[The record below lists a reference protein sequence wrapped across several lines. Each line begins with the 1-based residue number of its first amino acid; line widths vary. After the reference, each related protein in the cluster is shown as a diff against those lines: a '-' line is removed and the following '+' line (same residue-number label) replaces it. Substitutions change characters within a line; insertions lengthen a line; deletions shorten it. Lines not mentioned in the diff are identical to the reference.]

1 MEIWERVVT
10 VAIVIAISLV
20 IAKLVDMRMARR
32 ELAPALV
39 TRYRILRRS
48 VVATI
53 IGVGVFSALL
63 TIPAISNIAGA
74 VIGSAAVVGL
84 VIGFAAQ
91 PTLSNFVAGIL
102 IAFTQPLRIGDR
114 VEVTGST
121 GVVEE
126 VALMYSFIRLD
137 DGSRLVIP
145 NATLASNTI
154 RNATIVSPE
163 KVAEVTVQVPLTADL
178 GAAVDGLNSE
188 VARER
193 DAAVYVSALN
203 GSATVTVRAAA
214 SDADSAQRLER
225 ELRLRVH
232 RRLHG
237 AGVWQ

>member
-10 VAIVIAISLV
+10 VAVVIAISLV

-32 ELAPALV
+32 ELAPALA

-53 IGVGVFSALL
+53 VGVGVFAALL
-63 TIPAISNIAGA
+63 TIPAISNVAGA
-74 VIGSAAVVGL
+74 VLGSAAVVGL

-126 VALMYSFIRLD
+126 VAMMYSFIRLD

-163 KVAEVTVQVPLTADL
+163 KVAEVTVQVPLSVELRPVVASLERELENADVFVRSL
-178 GAAVDGLNSE
+178 DGN
-188 VARER
+188 
-193 DAAVYVSALN
+193 
-203 GSATVTVRAAA
+203 ATVVVQQPARSEA
-214 SDADSAQRLER
+214 DAELSER

-232 RRLHG
+232 ETLRT
-237 AGVWQ
+237 AGLFA

>member
-10 VAIVIAISLV
+10 VAVVIAISLV

-32 ELAPALV
+32 ELAPALA

-48 VVATI
+48 VVAAI
-53 IGVGVFSALL
+53 VGVGVFSALL
-63 TIPAISNIAGA
+63 TIPAISNVAGA
-74 VIGSAAVVGL
+74 VLGSAAVVGL

-126 VALMYSFIRLD
+126 VAMMYSFIRLD

-163 KVAEVTVQVPLTADL
+163 KVAEVTVQVPLSVELRPVVASLERELENADVFVRSL
-178 GAAVDGLNSE
+178 DGN
-188 VARER
+188 
-193 DAAVYVSALN
+193 
-203 GSATVTVRAAA
+203 ATVVIQQPARSEA
-214 SDADSAQRLER
+214 DAELSER

-232 RRLHG
+232 ETLRT
-237 AGVWQ
+237 AGLFA

>member
-10 VAIVIAISLV
+10 VAVVIAISLV
-20 IAKLVDMRMARR
+20 IAKLVDLRMARR
-32 ELAPALV
+32 ELAPALA

-48 VVATI
+48 IVAAI
-53 IGVGVFSALL
+53 VGVGVFSALL
-63 TIPAISNIAGA
+63 TIPAISSVAGA
-74 VIGSAAVVGL
+74 ILGSAAVLGL
-84 VIGFAAQ
+84 VVGFAAQ
-91 PTLSNFVAGIL
+91 PTLSNFIAGIL

-163 KVAEVTVQVPLTADL
+163 KVAEVTVQVPLSVELRPVVASLERELENADVFVRSL
-178 GAAVDGLNSE
+178 DGN
-188 VARER
+188 
-193 DAAVYVSALN
+193 
-203 GSATVTVRAAA
+203 ATVVVQQAARSE
-214 SDADSAQRLER
+214 SDAERRER
-225 ELRLRVH
+225 ELRLQVH
-232 RRLHG
+232 ETLRT
-237 AGVWQ
+237 AGLFA

>member
-10 VAIVIAISLV
+10 VAVVIAISLV

-32 ELAPALV
+32 KLAPTLA

-74 VIGSAAVVGL
+74 VLGSAAVVGL

-163 KVAEVTVQVPLTADL
+163 KVAEVTVQVPLSVELRPVVASLERELEHADVFVRSL
-178 GAAVDGLNSE
+178 DGNATVVVQQQARSE
-188 VARER
+188 V
-193 DAAVYVSALN
+193 
-203 GSATVTVRAAA
+203 
-214 SDADSAQRLER
+214 DADRRER
-225 ELRLRVH
+225 ELRLQVH
-232 RRLHG
+232 ETLRA
-237 AGVWQ
+237 AGLFA

>member
-10 VAIVIAISLV
+10 VAIVIAVSLV
-20 IAKLVDMRMARR
+20 LAKLVDMRMARR
-32 ELAPALV
+32 ELAPALA

-48 VVATI
+48 VVAAI
-53 IGVGVFSALL
+53 VGIGVFSALL
-63 TIPAISNIAGA
+63 TIPAISNVAGA
-74 VIGSAAVVGL
+74 ILGSAAVLGL
-84 VIGFAAQ
+84 VVGFAAQ
-91 PTLSNFVAGIL
+91 PTLSNFIAGIL

-163 KVAEVTVQVPLTADL
+163 KVAEVTVQVPLSVELRPVVASLERTLDNADVFVRSL
-178 GAAVDGLNSE
+178 DGN
-188 VARER
+188 
-193 DAAVYVSALN
+193 
-203 GSATVTVRAAA
+203 ATVVVQQRAG
-214 SDADSAQRLER
+214 SELDAERRER

-232 RRLHG
+232 ETLRG
-237 AGVWQ
+237 AGLFT

>member
-10 VAIVIAISLV
+10 VAVVIAISLV

-32 ELAPALV
+32 KLAPTLA

-74 VIGSAAVVGL
+74 VLGSAAVVGL

-163 KVAEVTVQVPLTADL
+163 KVAEVTVQVPLSVELRPVVASLERELENADVFVRSLDGNATVVVQQPARSEADADL
-178 GAAVDGLNSE
+178 
-188 VARER
+188 R
-193 DAAVYVSALN
+193 
-203 GSATVTVRAAA
+203 
-214 SDADSAQRLER
+214 ER
-225 ELRLRVH
+225 ELRLQVH
-232 RRLHG
+232 ETLRT
-237 AGVWQ
+237 AGLFA

>member
-10 VAIVIAISLV
+10 VAVVIAISLV

-32 ELAPALV
+32 QLAPALA

-48 VVATI
+48 VVAAI
-53 IGVGVFSALL
+53 VGVGVFSALL
-63 TIPAISNIAGA
+63 TIPAISNVAGA
-74 VIGSAAVVGL
+74 VLGSAAVVGL

-126 VALMYSFIRLD
+126 VAMMYSFIRLD

-163 KVAEVTVQVPLTADL
+163 KVAEVTVQVPLSVELRPVVASLERELENADVFVRSL
-178 GAAVDGLNSE
+178 DGN
-188 VARER
+188 
-193 DAAVYVSALN
+193 
-203 GSATVTVRAAA
+203 ATVVVQQPARSEA
-214 SDADSAQRLER
+214 DAELSER

-232 RRLHG
+232 ETLRT
-237 AGVWQ
+237 AGLFA

>member
-10 VAIVIAISLV
+10 VAVVIAISLV

-32 ELAPALV
+32 ELAPTLA

-53 IGVGVFSALL
+53 VGVGVFSALL

-74 VIGSAAVVGL
+74 VLGSAAVVGL

-126 VALMYSFIRLD
+126 IALMYSFIRLD

-163 KVAEVTVQVPLTADL
+163 KVAEVTVQVPLSVEL
-178 GAAVDGLNSE
+178 RPV
-188 VARER
+188 VA
-193 DAAVYVSALN
+193 S
-203 GSATVTVRAAA
+203 
-214 SDADSAQRLER
+214 LER
-225 ELRLRVH
+225 ELENADVFVRSLDGNATVVVQQPARSEADADRRERELRVRVH
-232 RRLHG
+232 ETLRAEGLF
-237 AGVWQ
+237 A

>member
-10 VAIVIAISLV
+10 VAVVIAISLV

-32 ELAPALV
+32 KLAPTLA

-74 VIGSAAVVGL
+74 VLGSAAVVGL

-163 KVAEVTVQVPLTADL
+163 KVAEVTVQVPLSVELRPVVASLERELENADVFVRSL
-178 GAAVDGLNSE
+178 DGN
-188 VARER
+188 
-193 DAAVYVSALN
+193 
-203 GSATVTVRAAA
+203 ATVVVQQPARSEA
-214 SDADSAQRLER
+214 DADRRER
-225 ELRLRVH
+225 ELRLQVH
-232 RRLHG
+232 ETLRA
-237 AGVWQ
+237 AGLFA

>member
-10 VAIVIAISLV
+10 VAVVIAISLV

-32 ELAPALV
+32 ELAPALA

-48 VVATI
+48 VVAAI
-53 IGVGVFSALL
+53 VGVGVFSALL
-63 TIPAISNIAGA
+63 TIPAISNVAGA
-74 VIGSAAVVGL
+74 VLGSAAVVGL

-126 VALMYSFIRLD
+126 VAMMYSFIRLD

-163 KVAEVTVQVPLTADL
+163 KVAEVTVQVPLSVELRPVVASLERELENADVFVRSL
-178 GAAVDGLNSE
+178 DGN
-188 VARER
+188 
-193 DAAVYVSALN
+193 
-203 GSATVTVRAAA
+203 ATVVVQQPARSEAEAEL
-214 SDADSAQRLER
+214 SER

-232 RRLHG
+232 ETLRT
-237 AGVWQ
+237 AGLFA

>member
-1 MEIWERVVT
+1 M
-10 VAIVIAISLV
+10 
-20 IAKLVDMRMARR
+20 
-32 ELAPALV
+32 
-39 TRYRILRRS
+39 
-48 VVATI
+48 
-53 IGVGVFSALL
+53 
-63 TIPAISNIAGA
+63 
-74 VIGSAAVVGL
+74 VGL

-126 VALMYSFIRLD
+126 VAMMYSFIRLD

-163 KVAEVTVQVPLTADL
+163 KVAEVTVQVPLSVELRPVVASLERELENADVFVRSL
-178 GAAVDGLNSE
+178 DGN
-188 VARER
+188 
-193 DAAVYVSALN
+193 
-203 GSATVTVRAAA
+203 ATVVVQQPARSEAEAEL
-214 SDADSAQRLER
+214 SER

-232 RRLHG
+232 ETLRT
-237 AGVWQ
+237 AGLFA

>member
-10 VAIVIAISLV
+10 VAVVIAISLV

-32 ELAPALV
+32 ELAPALA

-48 VVATI
+48 VVAAI
-53 IGVGVFSALL
+53 VGVGVFSALL
-63 TIPAISNIAGA
+63 TIPAISNVAGA
-74 VIGSAAVVGL
+74 VLGSAAVVGL

-126 VALMYSFIRLD
+126 VAMMYSFIRLD

-163 KVAEVTVQVPLTADL
+163 KVAEVTVQVPLSVELRPVVASLERELENADVFVRSL
-178 GAAVDGLNSE
+178 DGN
-188 VARER
+188 
-193 DAAVYVSALN
+193 
-203 GSATVTVRAAA
+203 ATVVVQQSARSEA
-214 SDADSAQRLER
+214 DAELSER

-232 RRLHG
+232 ETLRT
-237 AGVWQ
+237 AGLFA

>member
-10 VAIVIAISLV
+10 VAVVIAISLV
-20 IAKLVDMRMARR
+20 VAKLVDLRMARR
-32 ELAPALV
+32 QLAPALA

-53 IGVGVFSALL
+53 VGVGVFAALL
-63 TIPAISNIAGA
+63 TIPAISNVAGA
-74 VIGSAAVVGL
+74 VLGSAAVVGL

-114 VEVTGST
+114 VEVSDAT

-126 VALMYSFIRLD
+126 VAMMYSFIRLD

-163 KVAEVTVQVPLTADL
+163 KVAEVTVQVPLSVELRPVVASL
-178 GAAVDGLNSE
+178 ERELENVDVFVRSLDGN
-188 VARER
+188 
-193 DAAVYVSALN
+193 
-203 GSATVTVRAAA
+203 ATVVVQQPARSEA
-214 SDADSAQRLER
+214 DAELSER

-232 RRLHG
+232 ETLRT
-237 AGVWQ
+237 AGLFA

>member
-10 VAIVIAISLV
+10 VAVVIAISLV

-32 ELAPALV
+32 KLAPTLA

-74 VIGSAAVVGL
+74 VLGSAAVVGL

-114 VEVTGST
+114 VSVTGT
-121 GVVEE
+121 
-126 VALMYSFIRLD
+126 VA
-137 DGSRLVIP
+137 G
-145 NATLASNTI
+145 
-154 RNATIVSPE
+154 
-163 KVAEVTVQVPLTADL
+163 
-178 GAAVDGLNSE
+178 
-188 VARER
+188 
-193 DAAVYVSALN
+193 
-203 GSATVTVRAAA
+203 
-214 SDADSAQRLER
+214 
-225 ELRLRVH
+225 
-232 RRLHG
+232 
-237 AGVWQ
+237 

>member
-10 VAIVIAISLV
+10 VAVVIAVSLV
-20 IAKLVDMRMARR
+20 LAKLVDMRMARR

-48 VVATI
+48 IVAAI
-53 IGVGVFSALL
+53 VGIGVFSALL
-63 TIPAISNIAGA
+63 TIPAISNVAGA
-74 VIGSAAVVGL
+74 ILGSAAVLGL
-84 VIGFAAQ
+84 VVGFAAQ
-91 PTLSNFVAGIL
+91 PTLSNFIAGVL

-163 KVAEVTVQVPLTADL
+163 KVAEVTVQVPLSVELRPVVASLERTLEDADVFVRSL
-178 GAAVDGLNSE
+178 EGN
-188 VARER
+188 
-193 DAAVYVSALN
+193 
-203 GSATVTVRAAA
+203 ATVVVQQRARSEA
-214 SDADSAQRLER
+214 DADRRER
-225 ELRLRVH
+225 ELRLQVH
-232 RRLHG
+232 ETLRA
-237 AGVWQ
+237 AGLFA

>member
-1 MEIWERVVT
+1 MEIWERVAT
-10 VAIVIAISLV
+10 VAVVIAISLV
-20 IAKLVDMRMARR
+20 VAKLVDMRMARR
-32 ELAPALV
+32 ELAPALA

-53 IGVGVFSALL
+53 VGVGVFSALL

-74 VIGSAAVVGL
+74 VLGSAAVVGL

-163 KVAEVTVQVPLTADL
+163 KVAEVTVQVPLSVELRPVVASLERELEDADVFVRSL
-178 GAAVDGLNSE
+178 DGN
-188 VARER
+188 
-193 DAAVYVSALN
+193 
-203 GSATVTVRAAA
+203 ATVVVQQPARSEA
-214 SDADSAQRLER
+214 DADRRER
-225 ELRLRVH
+225 ELRLQVH
-232 RRLHG
+232 ETLRA
-237 AGVWQ
+237 AGLFA

>member
-10 VAIVIAISLV
+10 VAVVIAISLV

-32 ELAPALV
+32 QLAPTLA

-53 IGVGVFSALL
+53 VGVGVFSALL

-74 VIGSAAVVGL
+74 VLGSAAVVGL

-163 KVAEVTVQVPLTADL
+163 KVAEVTVQVPLSVELRPVVASLERELENADVFVRSL
-178 GAAVDGLNSE
+178 DGN
-188 VARER
+188 
-193 DAAVYVSALN
+193 
-203 GSATVTVRAAA
+203 ATVVVQQPARSEA
-214 SDADSAQRLER
+214 DADRRER
-225 ELRLRVH
+225 ELRLQVH
-232 RRLHG
+232 ETLRA
-237 AGVWQ
+237 AGLFA

>member
-10 VAIVIAISLV
+10 VAIVIAVSLV
-20 IAKLVDMRMARR
+20 LAKLVDMRMARR
-32 ELAPALV
+32 ELAPALA

-48 VVATI
+48 VVAAI
-53 IGVGVFSALL
+53 VGIGVFSALL
-63 TIPAISNIAGA
+63 TIPAISNVAGA
-74 VIGSAAVVGL
+74 ILGSAAVLGL
-84 VIGFAAQ
+84 VVGFAAQ
-91 PTLSNFVAGIL
+91 PTLSNFIAGIL

-163 KVAEVTVQVPLTADL
+163 KVAEVTVQVPLSVELRPVVASLERTLDNAD
-178 GAAVDGLNSE
+178 VFVRSIDGN
-188 VARER
+188 
-193 DAAVYVSALN
+193 
-203 GSATVTVRAAA
+203 ATVVVQQRAG
-214 SDADSAQRLER
+214 SELDAERRER

-232 RRLHG
+232 ETLRG
-237 AGVWQ
+237 AGLFA

>member
-1 MEIWERVVT
+1 M
-10 VAIVIAISLV
+10 
-20 IAKLVDMRMARR
+20 
-32 ELAPALV
+32 
-39 TRYRILRRS
+39 
-48 VVATI
+48 
-53 IGVGVFSALL
+53 
-63 TIPAISNIAGA
+63 
-74 VIGSAAVVGL
+74 VGL

-126 VALMYSFIRLD
+126 VAMMYSFIRLD

-163 KVAEVTVQVPLTADL
+163 KVAEVTVQVPLSVELRPVVASLERELENADVFVRSL
-178 GAAVDGLNSE
+178 DGN
-188 VARER
+188 
-193 DAAVYVSALN
+193 
-203 GSATVTVRAAA
+203 ATVVVQQPARSEA
-214 SDADSAQRLER
+214 DAELRER

-232 RRLHG
+232 ETLRT
-237 AGVWQ
+237 AGLFA

>member
-10 VAIVIAISLV
+10 VAVVIAISLV
-20 IAKLVDMRMARR
+20 VAKLVDMRMARR
-32 ELAPALV
+32 QLAPTLA
-39 TRYRILRRS
+39 TRYRILRRG

-53 IGVGVFSALL
+53 VGVGVFSALL
-63 TIPAISNIAGA
+63 TIPAISNVAGA
-74 VIGSAAVVGL
+74 VLGSAAVVGL
-84 VIGFAAQ
+84 VVGFAAQ

-126 VALMYSFIRLD
+126 VAMMYSFIRLD

-163 KVAEVTVQVPLTADL
+163 KVAEVTVQVPLSVELRPVVASL
-178 GAAVDGLNSE
+178 EHELENAEVFVRSLDGN
-188 VARER
+188 
-193 DAAVYVSALN
+193 
-203 GSATVTVRAAA
+203 ATVVVQQPAA
-214 SDADSAQRLER
+214 SEADAELRER

-232 RRLHG
+232 ETLRT
-237 AGVWQ
+237 AGLFA

>member
-10 VAIVIAISLV
+10 VAVVIAISLV
-20 IAKLVDMRMARR
+20 VAKLVDLRMARR
-32 ELAPALV
+32 QLAPALA

-53 IGVGVFSALL
+53 VGVGVFAALL
-63 TIPAISNIAGA
+63 TIPAISNVAGA
-74 VIGSAAVVGL
+74 VLGSAAVVGL

-126 VALMYSFIRLD
+126 VAMMYSFIRLD

-163 KVAEVTVQVPLTADL
+163 KVAEVTVQVPLSVELRPVVASLEHTLENADVFVRSL
-178 GAAVDGLNSE
+178 DGN
-188 VARER
+188 
-193 DAAVYVSALN
+193 
-203 GSATVTVRAAA
+203 ATVVVQQPARSELEAE
-214 SDADSAQRLER
+214 RRER
-225 ELRLRVH
+225 ELRLQVH
-232 RRLHG
+232 ETLRG
-237 AGVWQ
+237 AGLFT

>member
-10 VAIVIAISLV
+10 VAVVIAISLV

-32 ELAPALV
+32 QLAPTLA

-53 IGVGVFSALL
+53 VGVGVFSALL

-74 VIGSAAVVGL
+74 VLGSAAVVGL

-163 KVAEVTVQVPLTADL
+163 KVAEVTVQVPLSVELRPVVASLERELENADVFVRSL
-178 GAAVDGLNSE
+178 DGN
-188 VARER
+188 
-193 DAAVYVSALN
+193 
-203 GSATVTVRAAA
+203 ATVVVQQSARSEA
-214 SDADSAQRLER
+214 DADRRER
-225 ELRLRVH
+225 ELRLQVH
-232 RRLHG
+232 ETLRA
-237 AGVWQ
+237 AGLFA

>member
-10 VAIVIAISLV
+10 VAVVIAISLV

-32 ELAPALV
+32 ELAPALA

-48 VVATI
+48 VVAAI
-53 IGVGVFSALL
+53 VGVGVFSALL
-63 TIPAISNIAGA
+63 TIPAISNVAGA
-74 VIGSAAVVGL
+74 VLGSAAVVGL

-126 VALMYSFIRLD
+126 VAMMYSFIRLD

-163 KVAEVTVQVPLTADL
+163 KVAEVTVQVPLSVELRPVVASL
-178 GAAVDGLNSE
+178 ERELENVDVFVRSLDGN
-188 VARER
+188 
-193 DAAVYVSALN
+193 
-203 GSATVTVRAAA
+203 ATVVVQQPARSEA
-214 SDADSAQRLER
+214 DAELSER

-232 RRLHG
+232 ETLRT
-237 AGVWQ
+237 AGLFA

>member
-10 VAIVIAISLV
+10 VAVVIAISLV

-32 ELAPALV
+32 ELAPALA

-48 VVATI
+48 VVAAI
-53 IGVGVFSALL
+53 VGVGVFSALL
-63 TIPAISNIAGA
+63 TIPAISNVAGA
-74 VIGSAAVVGL
+74 VLGSAAVVGL

-126 VALMYSFIRLD
+126 VAMMYSFIRLD

-163 KVAEVTVQVPLTADL
+163 KVAEVTVQVPLSVELRPVVASLERELENADVFVRSL
-178 GAAVDGLNSE
+178 DGN
-188 VARER
+188 
-193 DAAVYVSALN
+193 
-203 GSATVTVRAAA
+203 ATVVVQQPARSEA
-214 SDADSAQRLER
+214 DAELSER

-232 RRLHG
+232 ETLRT
-237 AGVWQ
+237 AGLFA

>member
-10 VAIVIAISLV
+10 VAVVIAISLV

-32 ELAPALV
+32 QLAPTLA
-39 TRYRILRRS
+39 TRYRILRRG

-53 IGVGVFSALL
+53 VGVGVFSALL
-63 TIPAISNIAGA
+63 TIPAISNVAGA
-74 VIGSAAVVGL
+74 VLGSAAVVGL
-84 VIGFAAQ
+84 VVGFAAQ

-126 VALMYSFIRLD
+126 VAMMYSFIRLD

-163 KVAEVTVQVPLTADL
+163 KVAEVTVQVPLSVELRPVVASLERELENADVFVRSL
-178 GAAVDGLNSE
+178 DGN
-188 VARER
+188 
-193 DAAVYVSALN
+193 
-203 GSATVTVRAAA
+203 ATVVVQQPARSEA
-214 SDADSAQRLER
+214 DAELRER

-232 RRLHG
+232 ETLRT
-237 AGVWQ
+237 AGLFA